1 MKRAAFVLMAT
12 LLFAG
17 AALAEDLA
25 PGVVLLAAIKHHM
38 KEELGRLPNVSCVE
52 TARREFQPAKGE
64 MKPFDTVRLEVH
76 TDGDKELY
84 ASPGEREFSSRHPI
98 DYAGSGV
105 MANGFFG
112 LHLKNVL
119 GGTGVTFEYKGEAEI
134 AGRRLARYDYRVSEM
149 WGGQS
154 FNLPEGT
161 GTAGLHGS
169 LWADPRTYD
178 VIRLEMDADNFPPA
192 LPLVEAI
199 TRVDYARTAF
209 DDGVSLLLPASGEFR
224 MAKVSGETSLNR
236 IEFTDCR
243 LFQARSEI
251 DFDEPGSPAAPALAA
266 AAPSTN
272 ENRLTLRAGLRIDV
286 KLRSRI
292 SGNLAVGGLIEGAVA
307 SAVRV
312 DAATLIAAG
321 SPVHGRIRRLER
333 RTDPKP
339 YFIVALEFTE
349 VESHGI
355 RYRFFADLLE
365 LGTAPGLERE
375 LSFSSTESRSLPGGP
390 GARIEK
396 RKWDDT
402 WLPVL
407 PGVAS
412 FFVRGA
418 ELNLQ
423 PGFHTVWT
431 TRSVTP

>member
-1 MKRAAFVLMAT
+1 VAPAGHQIFLDPHMAT
-12 LLFAG
+12 GQTSKASV
-17 AALAEDLA
+17 AALLEALFYAVEACLYDGSGLTEQSLLVGAVEAVWTTLKKIYENPANAEYR
-25 PGVVLLAAIKHHM
+25 LLATQAGFDISM
-38 KEELGRLPNVSCVE
+38 ACALGPR
-52 TARREFQPAKGE
+52 
-64 MKPFDTVRLEVH
+64 
-76 TDGDKELY
+76 
-84 ASPGEREFSSRHPI
+84 
-98 DYAGSGV
+98 
-105 MANGFFG
+105 
-112 LHLKNVL
+112 
-119 GGTGVTFEYKGEAEI
+119 GTGVTFEYKGEAEI

-199 TRVDYARTAF
+199 TRVDYARTVF